1 MKIDIGIIII
11 CAINVAVIT
20 VLIKLLLP
28 SGIHCF
34 S

>member
-1 MKIDIGIIII
+1 MKIDIGIII

-28 SGIHCF
+28 SGIHCV